1 MSVCSLQ
8 AHALA
13 FHVHAAPDHSGMDRH
28 SHAPAIH
35 HHDHADDL
43 DGTLHLEA
51 DEESEG
57 AVITVVVPP
66 MTARASIDG
75 FLELADS
82 LGAPLMQVIGEA
94 RAIEVRSHGPP
105 PARDAALR
113 GPPVSTLL

>member
-13 FHVHAAPDHSGMDRH
+13 FHVHAVPDHSGMERH

-35 HHDHADDL
+35 HHGHSDDL
-43 DGTLHLEA
+43 DDTLHLEA

-66 MTARASIDG
+66 ITAWSSIDA
-75 FLELADS
+75 FIELAAS
-82 LGAPLMQVIGEA
+82 LEAPLMQVIGEA

-113 GPPVSTLL
+113 GPPSSTLL